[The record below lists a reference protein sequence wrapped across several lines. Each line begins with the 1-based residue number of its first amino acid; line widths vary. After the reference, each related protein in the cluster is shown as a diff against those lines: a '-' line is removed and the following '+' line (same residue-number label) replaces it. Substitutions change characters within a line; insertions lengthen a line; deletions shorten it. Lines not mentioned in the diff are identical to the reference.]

1 MFCSKDFMNRQRKYN
16 NETLE
21 QLWLSIV
28 NDSHECI
35 CQCDYP
41 FAHILSAIFPLG
53 HADRKLTIEQILAR
67 DFKQKCLS
75 GGAGDA
81 ATLTPTTGIKRE
93 EEKPL
98 EENQEEEPTDEDLAA
113 LLAAADA
120 AAEAR

>member
-1 MFCSKDFMNRQRKYN
+1 MNRQRKYN

-41 FAHILSAIFPLG
+41 FAHILAAIFPLG

-75 GGAGDA
+75 GGGGDA
-81 ATLTPTTGIKRE
+81 ATSTLTTDIKKE
-93 EEKPL
+93 GEKPL
-98 EENQEEEPTDEDLAA
+98 EENQEEEPTDADLAA